1 MKNKF
6 ITITLSNGER
16 QSFTQDLKELE
27 LKDNSSIENLDAFIL
42 LQDLEKIT
50 IINCE
55 NFKDLSV
62 LGSFKKLRKLTI
74 ENCNSITDLSSI
86 NNVPSLRRLK
96 CRFQN
101 LEILRTLKDNS
112 NLKILSLTERNCIS
126 RFELLQDNF
135 LIVKFITPE
144 INDLLP
150 IESLLQITKLEVLY
164 SKYLLNINS
173 LCKLKNLQFICLSN
187 CSELSNLFPL
197 INLDHLQELE
207 LSNFC
212 NKIKNI
218 EAVFEIKQLEILN
231 IIECYGISNI
241 KIKNDNFSLKSLI
254 ISACINLSRINQI
267 NKLKSLHQ
275 LQIESYLN
283 NFQ

>member
-1 MKNKF
+1 MKNDF

-16 QSFTQDLKELE
+16 QSFALDLKELE
-27 LKDNSSIENLDAFIL
+27 LKNNSSIENLDAFIL

-55 NFKDLSV
+55 NFKDL
-62 LGSFKKLRKLTI
+62 LILDSFKKLRKLTI
-74 ENCNSITDLSSI
+74 ENCDSITDLSSV

-101 LEILRTLKDNS
+101 LEVLRTLNDNPY
-112 NLKILSLTERNCIS
+112 LKILSLTERNCIS

-144 INDLLP
+144 IIDLSP
-150 IESLLQITKLEVLY
+150 IESLHQITKLEVLY
-164 SKYLLNINS
+164 SNYLKNINT
-173 LCKLKNLQFICLSN
+173 LNKVNNMQFICLSH
-187 CSELSNLFPL
+187 CTELSNLNPL
-197 INLDHLQELE
+197 KNLDILKELE
-207 LSNFC
+207 LSNC
-212 NKIKNI
+212 DKIKNT
-218 EAVFEIKQLEILN
+218 ETLFEIKQLEILN
-231 IIECYGISNI
+231 IIECYGISTIN
-241 KIKNDNFSLKSLI
+241 IKNDNFSIKSLT
-254 ISACINLSRINQI
+254 ISGCKNLSRINQI